1 MESKIDKKH
10 ARHGK
15 DDDKQADL
23 ASETAAEAAAM
34 TPEQFEKLKEQAA
47 KADEYRDRML
57 REAADF
63 ENYRKR
69 AARERQDAVT
79 YANENLLQKL
89 IPILDTFEMAL
100 AASASDGASAQS
112 LQTGVQMVYNQLKSA
127 LTDAGLEE
135 IDARGKAF
143 DPNLHEAVSQQES
156 AEVAEGH
163 VAQQIRKGYKYRQRL
178 VRPAGVIVA
187 KKPAA

>member
-15 DDDKQADL
+15 DDGKLADL
-23 ASETAAEAAAM
+23 QGESAAGAAAM
-34 TPEQFEKLKEQAA
+34 TPEQFEQLKEQAA
-47 KADEYRDRML
+47 KADEFRDRML

-100 AASASDGASAQS
+100 AASANDGASAQS
-112 LQTGVQMVYNQLKSA
+112 LQTGVRRWSITSLS
-127 LTDAGLEE
+127 
-135 IDARGKAF
+135 R
-143 DPNLHEAVSQQES
+143 
-156 AEVAEGH
+156 
-163 VAQQIRKGYKYRQRL
+163 R
-178 VRPAGVIVA
+178 
-187 KKPAA
+187 